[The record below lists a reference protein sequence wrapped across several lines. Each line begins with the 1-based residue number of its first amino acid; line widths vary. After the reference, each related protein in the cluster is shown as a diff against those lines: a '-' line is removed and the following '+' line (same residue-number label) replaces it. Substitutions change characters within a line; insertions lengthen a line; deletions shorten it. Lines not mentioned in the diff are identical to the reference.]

1 MARKCEVCGKHTHV
15 GNQIERRGISKKKGG
30 IGLRITSRTRR
41 KFKPNIQK
49 VRTVSEDGKTV
60 QRQKVCT
67 RCIKA
72 GKVKKRA

>member
-1 MARKCEVCGKHTHV
+1 MARKCEICGKRTHV
-15 GNQIERRGISKKKGG
+15 GNQIERRGITKKKGG

-49 VRTVSEDGKTV
+49 VRVLENDGKTSV
-60 QRQKVCT
+60 RRKVCT

-72 GKVKKRA
+72 GKIAKR

>member
-1 MARKCEVCGKHTHV
+1 MARKCEICEKRTHV
-15 GNQIERRGISKKKGG
+15 GNQIERRGISKKKKG

-49 VRTVSEDGKTV
+49 IRTRSADGKTV
-60 QRQKVCT
+60 MRQKVCT

-72 GKVKKRA
+72 GKILKR